1 MKYHRGD
8 VTHWIFWTLNAKS
21 AKMVKATDFKFDI
34 PRLRLDM
41 I

>member
-1 MKYHRGD
+1 
-8 VTHWIFWTLNAKS
+8 
-21 AKMVKATDFKFDI
+21 MVKATDFKFDI